1 MEESNAMYMS
11 VRNNISSFLGAW
23 GKIFL
28 VTLFFVSAASALFFL
43 DMFRGYEAEVRILV
57 VGRSAAVDP
66 EQAAANLAALVG
78 TLPFHDRVVADDLLG
93 DPLEGYPQADR
104 RARWND
110 MVRAKRESG
119 NSVISITA
127 AGEDPEE
134 ARQLAARVAKTLFGV
149 AGVYYDVKSGID
161 MRAIDGP
168 IAETVISRPF
178 AYAGT
183 TLLSAFLATVAFFGI
198 LVALPAAFGRN
209 RESHAAEP
217 AYDAAHRAVSEY
229 GVGDA
234 VPYIDPRKFI
244 PVRPSSL
251 PFENAY
257 PETHAAQA
265 PSVKAAAPSNLPI
278 ADDALDLP
286 VSDEPLPFMFEE
298 AEPSEYPSDDL
309 PFRGEHEVDEEAA
322 SENALMGGEEFHA
335 HEAEERGEP
344 TVEEY
349 KRRLNE
355 LLQGGK

>member
-1 MEESNAMYMS
+1 MRMS
-11 VRNNISSFLGAW
+11 VRNNISLFARAW

-28 VTLFFVSAASALFFL
+28 ITLFFVCAASALFFL
-43 DMFRGYEAEVRILV
+43 DMFRSYEADVRILV
-57 VGRSAAVDP
+57 VSRSASVNP

-110 MVRAKRESG
+110 AVRAEHEVG
-119 NSVISITA
+119 NSVIVVTA

-134 ARQLAARVAKTLFGV
+134 ARQLAAHVSKTLFGM
-149 AGVYYDVKSGID
+149 AGLYYDVKADID
-161 MRAIDGP
+161 VRAIDGP
-168 IAETVISRPF
+168 IAETVVTQPF
-178 AYAGT
+178 AYAAVSF
-183 TLLSAFLATVAFFGI
+183 LSAFLVTAGFFGI
-198 LVALPAAFGRN
+198 LIMLPGMFGRAREN
-209 RESHAAEP
+209 RSAEP
-217 AYDAAHRAVSEY
+217 AHDGAYHVVSEY

-244 PVRPSSL
+244 PTRPTSL

-257 PETHAAQA
+257 PETHAAPVA
-265 PSVKAAAPSNLPI
+265 PAAKAAAPANLPI
-278 ADDALDLP
+278 ADDAFDLP
-286 VSDEPLPFMFEE
+286 VSDEPLPFTFEE
-298 AEPSEYPSDDL
+298 TGSSEEYPVADL

-322 SENALMGGEEFHA
+322 SENMIMGGEEFHA

-355 LLQGGK
+355 LLGGGR